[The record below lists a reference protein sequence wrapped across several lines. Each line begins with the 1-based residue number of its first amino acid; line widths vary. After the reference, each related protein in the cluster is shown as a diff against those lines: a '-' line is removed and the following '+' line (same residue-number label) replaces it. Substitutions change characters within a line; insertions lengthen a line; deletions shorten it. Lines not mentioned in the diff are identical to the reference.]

1 MVSSEEEEEK
11 EEDEDESRSGS
22 RARRRGASRR
32 QPCVDFLVRYDPV
45 DATRSG
51 QHTLAMG
58 GRTKRAF
65 SI

>member
-1 MVSSEEEEEK
+1 MEEEEE
-11 EEDEDESRSGS
+11 EEESRSGS
-22 RARRRGASRR
+22 RAGRRGASRR

-51 QHTLAMG
+51 QHTRAMG
-58 GRTKRAF
+58 GRTKRTF